1 MLTVMTGQSAATTD
15 IGRTF
20 SAGLRV
26 ELAKRRIY
34 ISSLA
39 AVLGVSVSTIYRR
52 LAGETDWPLDDAIA
66 IASHLGVSLTHLTS
80 AGKS

>member
-1 MLTVMTGQSAATTD
+1 MTGQISVSLD

-20 SAGLRV
+20 STGVRA
-26 ELAKRRIY
+26 ELARRRMF

-39 AVLGVSVSTIYRR
+39 PVLGVSVSTVYRR

-66 IASHLGVSLTHLTS
+66 IARHLGVSLTHLTS
-80 AGKS
+80 GGQS